1 MEIIQEQN
9 KENKEIY
16 NKILDEIKIQ
26 NKTNQNN
33 KDIEELEIKLNKAE
47 KEKENEL
54 KKLKNNFSGFKEELI
69 EQYNSLLK
77 DLDLTNNKLS
87 LKDFHLMNI
96 QKQIDKMDLRNKNLE
111 GQIILIL
118 NENIQ
123 LKNEIKELVNKIEE
137 LNNLIKER
145 EKEFVEENQG
155 YKTEITKLKGE
166 INKYKNFV
174 EIKEKEKLKL
184 EKRCKFI
191 IDEKKILVDKIT
203 LLQDENDLDIE
214 NIRNKK
220 GNPKNYKNIYI
231 YEKDE
236 EIKNLNE
243 YILKI
248 KKELNK
254 IKEKKNYYKSK
265 CKEFNQEIIKNFK
278 E

>member
-1 MEIIQEQN
+1 M
-9 KENKEIY
+9 
-16 NKILDEIKIQ
+16 
-26 NKTNQNN
+26 
-33 KDIEELEIKLNKAE
+33 NKAE

-166 INKYKNFV
+166 INKYKNLV

-184 EKRCKFI
+184 EKRCKYI

-220 GNPKNYKNIYI
+220 GNPKNYKNINI

-248 KKELNK
+248 KKELDK